1 MGWTEFLDSPHLTRS
16 EIIRRELS
24 QEPTADNPRAWGF
37 EYITERGSTV
47 YAIGWSDAP
56 DRDRIY
62 FGLVCLTSRRGG
74 YFAYKDMTEDM
85 GPNYYDA
92 PVKMLD
98 LLDKLA
104 PNPRGMYAAGW
115 RQACRDRHAA
125 KKARQVWKAGDR
137 IEYGREAYT
146 LKREAGPRRGWI
158 VTMEKSGFDY
168 RIPARALSR
177 ARRLEPGEMVQV
189 FSKEVSAA
197 EFMRDHFTHVYIG
210 D

>member
-1 MGWTEFLDSPHLTRS
+1 MGWTEFLDSPHLTLS

-24 QEPTADNPRAWGF
+24 QDPTPDNPRAWGF
-37 EYITERGSTV
+37 EYIAERGSTV

-56 DRDRIY
+56 DRPRYY

-74 YFAYKDMTEDM
+74 YFSYKDMTEDM
-85 GPNYYDA
+85 GPYRYDA

-104 PNPRGMYAAGW
+104 PNPIG
-115 RQACRDRHAA
+115 HAA
-125 KKARQVWKAGDR
+125 SWRAKCREHQANKKARAVWKAGDR
-137 IEYGREAYT
+137 IEYGKEAYT

-158 VTMEKSGFDY
+158 VTMDKSGLDY

-177 ARRLEPGEMVQV
+177 ARKLEPGEMVQV
-189 FSKEVSAA
+189 FAKEVTP
-197 EFMRDHFTHVYIG
+197 EQFFRDHFTHVHIG
-210 D
+210 A

>member
-1 MGWTEFLDSPHLTRS
+1 MGWTEFQDRPDLTRAQMI
-16 EIIRRELS
+16 ERELS
-24 QEPTADNPRAWGF
+24 QAPTADNPRAWGF

-56 DRDRIY
+56 DRPRLY

-74 YFAYKDMTEDM
+74 YFAYKDMSEDM
-85 GPNYYDA
+85 APYYYDA

-104 PNPRGMYAAGW
+104 PNPTG
-115 RQACRDRHAA
+115 HAA
-125 KKARQVWKAGDR
+125 EWRAKCREHQPRKKARQIWKAGDR

-146 LKREAGPRRGWI
+146 LTREAGPRRGWI
-158 VTMEKSGFDY
+158 VTMDKSGLIY
-168 RIPARALSR
+168 RIPARALSK
-177 ARRLEPGEMVQV
+177 ARRLEPGEQA
-189 FSKEVSAA
+189 FKPAKEVNAA
-197 EFMRDHFTHVYIG
+197 DFIREHFTHVHIG